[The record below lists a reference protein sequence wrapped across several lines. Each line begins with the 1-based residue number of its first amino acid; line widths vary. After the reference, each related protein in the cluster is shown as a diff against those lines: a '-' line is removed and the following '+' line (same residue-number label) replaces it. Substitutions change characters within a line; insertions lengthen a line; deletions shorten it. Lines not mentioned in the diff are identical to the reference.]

1 VDVDDG
7 SAVGLVFDV
16 DVHEG
21 WMGKMRL
28 EGSLWGQVRTK
39 GAGRLEHFRG
49 FDKWKR
55 TGFPLSN

>member
-1 VDVDDG
+1 VHVDDG

-21 WMGKMRL
+21 WMGKMGL
-28 EGSLWGQVRTK
+28 DGSWWVRVRTK

-55 TGFPLSN
+55 TGFPVSI